1 MQLQRGLLVVIS
13 SPSGGGKT
21 TVIQE
26 LRRRCPELKYSISA
40 TTRPPRKGEKNG
52 RDYFFLTEA
61 EFRNKIAAGEFIE
74 WAEVHGYLYGTTR
87 QYLEPL
93 LQQGETIVLDI
104 DVVGGLNIKKLY
116 PQDSLLVFLKPPSV
130 KELFTRLWKR
140 GTEATTEIVKRF
152 SRVPWE
158 IAKAKE
164 YDVVIVNKDLTKT
177 VNKIIEVIQN
187 YKKHGG
193 R

>member
-104 DVVGGLNIKKLY
+104 DDIGGLNIRKHY
-116 PQDSLLVFLKPPSV
+116 PQDSLLVFL
-130 KELFTRLWKR
+130 
-140 GTEATTEIVKRF
+140 
-152 SRVPWE
+152 
-158 IAKAKE
+158 
-164 YDVVIVNKDLTKT
+164 
-177 VNKIIEVIQN
+177 
-187 YKKHGG
+187 
-193 R
+193 